1 MKKPGKKDSRR
12 RFIKQNLLTG
22 AGGILG
28 INTVSAFFSNA
39 RDINT
44 PAILGGAPV
53 WDPKQ
58 KPKWSEWPIWNRE
71 TDEPPVLEVLRS
83 GVWSRSK
90 VVTQFENEW
99 AKTIGAKR
107 CLTTVNGTNA
117 MICSLVV
124 DKKGSL
130 TIIFSSSFK
139 HV

>member
-44 PAILGGAPV
+44 PTILGGAPV